1 MNTFPTTYS
10 SNGDGPTIR
19 DFNIV
24 CDLIEVVL
32 VKKKSENLS
41 LVYEDVLG
49 NLINKYNE
57 YLNTDLIKSKQG
69 NWVIRDPFAKAKS

>member
-1 MNTFPTTYS
+1 MSTFSSTYGY
-10 SNGDGPTIR
+10 NNENPTIR
-19 DFNIV
+19 DFNMV

-32 VKKKSENLS
+32 VKKKSESLA

-49 NLINKYNE
+49 NLTTQYNE
-57 YLNTDLIKSKQG
+57 LLETDMIKSKRG